1 MKINILKKGDEVL
14 SVTENQIVVKRKNGE
29 VDVIPL
35 LREEIGIRI
44 DTENIVTIG
53 YGNNTVEM
61 TDKESDMK
69 IINF

>member
-14 SVTENQIVVKRKNGE
+14 SVTENLIVVRRKNGE
-29 VDVIPL
+29 VDMIPV
-35 LREEIGIRI
+35 LREEIGFRV

-61 TDKESDMK
+61 TDEESDMK